1 MCRLIA
7 TLVEDRDHT
16 VRDLLDRGDFANAAA
31 HLQVAAGL
39 SPDKDYIH
47 YQLQL
52 AYRKL
57 GRNADADRE
66 LEIYKGLKSQAR
78 ARVAEA
84 IRQQSH

>member
-1 MCRLIA
+1 MIA
-7 TLVEDRDHT
+7 ANPDYVNAQYEAGKI
-16 VRDLLDRGDFANAAA
+16 LLDRGDFANAAA